1 MNLAQLPKI
10 LSGRRDSDL
19 VGDGWTVTFGSVV
32 FLLVLMSRCVLA
44 CRTLRG
50 QRPGPGLGGGQQ
62 SGANRFLTCRDSLLS
77 AYRFLA

>member
-32 FLLVLMSRCVLA
+32 FCW
-44 CRTLRG
+44 
-50 QRPGPGLGGGQQ
+50 
-62 SGANRFLTCRDSLLS
+62 F
-77 AYRFLA
+77 